1 MQTLLLSLTKPFGTD
16 YAKGVEITD
25 DKSNDMNRIKKTIM
39 VALMMCLCLVVKVQA
54 QTTVQSQSDL
64 GIFRFPLFERAVRC
78 IKFYEGWHDIKR
90 NYPYIGRG
98 HCVQPHENFKRN
110 LTLEQAD
117 SLLRSDLRTFCGM
130 FRKYGKDSLL
140 LAVLAY
146 NVGPYKVLGDRR
158 KFRKSRLLQKIER
171 GERNIEREYLD
182 FCRWKGKV
190 IASIRRRRNTE
201 LRLLYEP

>member
-1 MQTLLLSLTKPFGTD
+1 
-16 YAKGVEITD
+16 
-25 DKSNDMNRIKKTIM
+25 M
-39 VALMMCLCLVVKVQA
+39 VVFMMCLCLVVQA

-90 NYPYIGRG
+90 NYPYIGWG
-98 HCVQPHENFKRN
+98 HCVQPHENFKKN

-117 SLLRSDLRTFCGM
+117 SLLRSDLRTFCVM

-171 GERNIEREYLD
+171 GERDIEREYLD

-190 IASIRRRRNTE
+190 IFQKLNILDAVMFDVRRLPIMEKDGEWCLTNGGSSDCFHMIKHSQ
-201 LRLLYEP
+201 

>member
-1 MQTLLLSLTKPFGTD
+1 MTKKIRT
-16 YAKGVEITD
+16 YI
-25 DKSNDMNRIKKTIM
+25 TIM
-39 VALMMCLCLVVKVQA
+39 FLFLCQSIVAQNKTPTPDSPS
-54 QTTVQSQSDL
+54 QTDL
-64 GIFRFPLFERAVRC
+64 GIFALPPFERAVRC
-78 IKFYEGWHDIKR
+78 IKYYEGWHDIKR
-90 NYPYIGRG
+90 NYPYIGWG
-98 HCVQPHENFKRN
+98 HRILPHEKFKNN
-110 LTLEQAD
+110 LTYQQAD
-117 SLLRSDLRTFCGM
+117 SLLRSDLTKLCAM

-158 KFRKSRLLQKIER
+158 KFRKSRLLLKIER
-171 GERNIEREYLD
+171 GERDIEREYLD

>member
-1 MQTLLLSLTKPFGTD
+1 MIFRKILLSLFVTLSM
-16 YAKGVEITD
+16 A
-25 DKSNDMNRIKKTIM
+25 
-39 VALMMCLCLVVKVQA
+39 AHAQA
-54 QTTVQSQSDL
+54 RLPTEKLPSASAS
-64 GIFRFPLFERAVRC
+64 IFKLPPFERAVSC

-90 NYPYIGRG
+90 NYPYIGWG
-98 HCVQPHENFKRN
+98 HCVQPHEDFKKN

-171 GERNIEREYLD
+171 GERDIEREYLD